1 MVDARRVPVGAALER
16 RRLQLESRAR
26 SPARSLR
33 PRALAREPLAGSA
46 SVAPPAPSSSSSS
59 RAACSCP
66 GAGSR
71 QGPGAEGRNPTVS
84 ESSRQAGGGGAAR
97 GRSRRVALRRVEV
110 RGAPGGGCNRR
121 AGGGGPR
128 FPARPSLA
136 SGAGI
141 RVRPLPAS
149 WLLAGSSRAL
159 PGDHATEP
167 IEIVANSLLF
177 LRVSPIVCLSRIWRG
192 SGDKEAPRSSFPGLH
207 TSYPASSRP
216 GARLGKERSPT
227 PAGPPHLGL
236 AVRGRRESCSF
247 PASSGACGP
256 GRISQVLSPARRRAQ
271 VEMGASFGR
280 EWKRGSAPIRGVLW
294 WVPVDSDL
302 RLKACGLPA
311 ARRRDGI
318 RACLEKRTRR
328 TQRRRCQGRV
338 HDTQAL

>member
-1 MVDARRVPVGAALER
+1 MER

-159 PGDHATEP
+159 PGCERESNPGSGAL
-167 IEIVANSLLF
+167 ILKGLSKISIF
-177 LRVSPIVCLSRIWRG
+177 LWGTSVSPNPSRVADDCRVRAGQWVAGRQTFT
-192 SGDKEAPRSSFPGLH
+192 KV
-207 TSYPASSRP
+207 
-216 GARLGKERSPT
+216 RLG
-227 PAGPPHLGL
+227 
-236 AVRGRRESCSF
+236 RGTTFR
-247 PASSGACGP
+247 AS
-256 GRISQVLSPARRRAQ
+256 
-271 VEMGASFGR
+271 
-280 EWKRGSAPIRGVLW
+280 
-294 WVPVDSDL
+294 
-302 RLKACGLPA
+302 
-311 ARRRDGI
+311 
-318 RACLEKRTRR
+318 
-328 TQRRRCQGRV
+328 
-338 HDTQAL
+338 